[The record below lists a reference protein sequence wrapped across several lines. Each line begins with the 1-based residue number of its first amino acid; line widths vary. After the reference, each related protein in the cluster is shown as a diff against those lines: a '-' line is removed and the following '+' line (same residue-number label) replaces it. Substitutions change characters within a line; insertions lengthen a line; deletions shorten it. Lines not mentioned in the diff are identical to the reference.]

1 MVRLVTLLEA
11 AQDGDG
17 VLHAWLAHEHLLET
31 AFQCRILLDVLAVF
45 VQRGRADQAQF
56 AAGQHGLQHIA
67 GVHRAFGRAGAD
79 DGVDLVD
86 EGDDLAVRV
95 LDLVQDALQALF
107 EFAAVL
113 RAGHHGAQVEGD
125 ELLALQGGGHV
136 ARHDALGQ
144 AFDDGGFAHAGLA
157 DQHRVV
163 LGAATQDLNHAA
175 DLLITADHRIELAF
189 LGGGRQ
195 VGGVLLQ
202 GLVRAFRVR
211 AGDLRAATHA
221 GYGLAQGGCGDAV
234 LLQDFGRLVRLAG
247 RDADEQMFG
256 GDVFVAHLLHFL
268 FGLGDGG
275 GQLTAGLRL

>member
-1 MVRLVTLLEA
+1 MVRLVTLFEA
-11 AQDGDG
+11 TQDGDG

-67 GVHRAFGRAGAD
+67 GVHRAFGRTRAD

-86 EGDDLAVRV
+86 EGDDPAVRV
-95 LDLVQDALQALF
+95 LDLVQDALQALL
-107 EFAAVL
+107 ELATVL

-125 ELLALQGGGHV
+125 ELLALQRGGHV

-144 AFDDGGFAHAGLA
+144 AFDDGCLAHAGLA

-163 LGAATQDLNHAA
+163 LGAAAQDLDHSA
-175 DLLITADHRIELAF
+175 DLLVAADDRIQFAF

-202 GLVRAFRVR
+202 GLV
-211 AGDLRAATHA
+211 
-221 GYGLAQGGCGDAV
+221 
-234 LLQDFGRLVRLAG
+234 
-247 RDADEQMFG
+247 
-256 GDVFVAHLLHFL
+256 
-268 FGLGDGG
+268 
-275 GQLTAGLRL
+275 